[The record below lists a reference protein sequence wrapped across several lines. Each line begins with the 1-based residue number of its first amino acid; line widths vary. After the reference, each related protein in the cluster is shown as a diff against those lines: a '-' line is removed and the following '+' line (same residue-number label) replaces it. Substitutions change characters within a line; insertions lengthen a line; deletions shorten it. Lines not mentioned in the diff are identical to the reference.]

1 MILSHRDFILHLPES
16 FSPSKSSPNLTSV
29 EALKWKMNLLS
40 TLIVPTVSSTLASSP
55 PQTFLKCRCPQGQ
68 TQDSGSIIRGSTRM
82 GKTGSRQG
90 MGRQSQ
96 GHGSHQQLQC
106 ASRKLHSASSF
117 SDSTNNPAP
126 AFQTSCIEASAVPCF
141 LQRALGLIPLPR
153 LSTMLCRCCLS
164 WH

>member
-68 TQDSGSIIRGSTRM
+68 TQDSGPIIGGSTRM

-90 MGRQSQ
+90 MGRQSK

-106 ASRKLHSASSF
+106 ASRKLQTLLLASVIPQTTQRLPF
-117 SDSTNNPAP
+117 KVLALKLQLWPA
-126 AFQTSCIEASAVPCF
+126 SCIELWA
-141 LQRALGLIPLPR
+141 
-153 LSTMLCRCCLS
+153 
-164 WH
+164 